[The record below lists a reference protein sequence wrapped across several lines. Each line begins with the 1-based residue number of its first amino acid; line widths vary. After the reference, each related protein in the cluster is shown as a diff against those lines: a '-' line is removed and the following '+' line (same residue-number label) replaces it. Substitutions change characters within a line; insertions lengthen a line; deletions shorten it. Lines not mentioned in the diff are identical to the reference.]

1 MPDTEIADDIRMV
14 LRADEAQWLQNGP
27 KSLGG
32 LFQRSADEL
41 ERLQAEVRRLRER
54 EAKLR
59 ELHKPHGI
67 YDECGHQHTEED
79 EILGI
84 VDAGDAGLSCK
95 KMYDVCTVC
104 CDVADD
110 GCQGE
115 TCVCDHDHST
125 DLPICKTRE
134 ILDA

>member
-1 MPDTEIADDIRMV
+1 MSEPTQAPLDLEAIEARANAATPGPEDIPALV
-14 LRADEAQWLQNGP
+14 
-27 KSLGG
+27 
-32 LFQRSADEL
+32 
-41 ERLQAEVRRLRER
+41 AEVRRLRER

-67 YDECGHQHTEED
+67 YDECGHEHAEED

-95 KMYDVCTVC
+95 KMYDVCTLC

-115 TCVCDHDHST
+115 TCVCDHDHGPN
-125 DLPICKTRE
+125 LPICKTRE